1 MLMSVRDMDVLRLL
15 CWCQNVR
22 PDDLS
27 SISTETE
34 RENLITLGLIKRH
47 QRSDTLLLTNSGRAF
62 LQAALEGD
70 VPNLTL
76 SYHDAAIERRVRL
89 SSLMMTA
96 YHAGINVFTI
106 TANSL
111 AEPSTLFITAIT
123 RSRGHNPWGSAR
135 VGAIAHLGSTYYA
148 VHYIYSGIGRMAV
161 NDELAAFHNHTNF
174 GKDTQRAFLFAGA
187 SYADIM
193 EELKARDEKRDAKLI
208 RYSEAYR
215 GLHYPVH
222 LLSCDETGARQ
233 LQIMAVPDY
242 RVKISKLMLRSAYRP
257 PPEDAPAWDATYQ
270 NRPFV
275 IGADMNLRR
284 IDAAIASAKKRG
296 CLPISLAALDAQGD
310 AVLLRRYLNVTIN
323 RAEMLSAIK
332 RASAVAPADSPLDV
346 LRGVLLEADA
356 AAGKLTVT
364 STNLEAALEEKLPC
378 TVQEDG
384 ALVFG
389 AKMLAEML
397 SRLPQDTVQLCRA
410 ENQGRMTL
418 RSGDACYE
426 VDVWERGA
434 FPKPDLPFPEDTV
447 KLSGIPAMAQ
457 HTVFATAQDN
467 SKPLLK
473 CVNLMF
479 TSTGLRAAGSNGN
492 CIVTARGDN
501 QSTGDVSLLIPAASL
516 GKLSNMCQDKDE
528 FRVGTTGKSIVFF
541 RENFLFSARLM
552 EGGYIDTD
560 QLVGSIRNAFTVLTD
575 IHDMRAALS
584 SVLSIGTGNRVK
596 LSFQDQR
603 LVFQCAGDCVSAS
616 APIEVIALTGTP
628 AGDYWFNAKQLV
640 TCLKALSGTVT
651 LGIAQGGMLTLA
663 TQDAYY
669 LQNAMRPEAQK
680 KTQKA
685 AQPAAAKAA

>member
-187 SYADIM
+187 SYADII
-193 EELKARDEKRDAKLI
+193 EELKVRDEKRDTKLI
-208 RYSEAYR
+208 QYSEAYR

-242 RVKISKLMLRSAYRP
+242 RMKLAKLMLRSAYRP
-257 PPEDAPAWDATYQ
+257 PPEDAPAWDAIYQ

-310 AVLLRRYLNVTIN
+310 AVLLRRYKDTGYAVIYKVTESVLTELFGHPPSLYLPPCTQYLTKKG
-323 RAEMLSAIK
+323 AVVDTLSSIACGYYNNFQIEYKCILVHLK
-332 RASAVAPADSPLDV
+332 RLIPYAFSFSSKSTETLLSELQKAAKGNAVAQAI
-346 LRGVLLEADA
+346 LRY
-356 AAGKLTVT
+356 
-364 STNLEAALEEKLPC
+364 
-378 TVQEDG
+378 Q
-384 ALVFG
+384 
-389 AKMLAEML
+389 
-397 SRLPQDTVQLCRA
+397 
-410 ENQGRMTL
+410 
-418 RSGDACYE
+418 
-426 VDVWERGA
+426 
-434 FPKPDLPFPEDTV
+434 
-447 KLSGIPAMAQ
+447 
-457 HTVFATAQDN
+457 QDN
-467 SKPLLK
+467 SFKCKSDSDQISIQKFFPTCGLMDEYFRWLL
-473 CVNLMF
+473 L
-479 TSTGLRAAGSNGN
+479 
-492 CIVTARGDN
+492 
-501 QSTGDVSLLIPAASL
+501 
-516 GKLSNMCQDKDE
+516 
-528 FRVGTTGKSIVFF
+528 
-541 RENFLFSARLM
+541 
-552 EGGYIDTD
+552 
-560 QLVGSIRNAFTVLTD
+560 
-575 IHDMRAALS
+575 
-584 SVLSIGTGNRVK
+584 
-596 LSFQDQR
+596 
-603 LVFQCAGDCVSAS
+603 
-616 APIEVIALTGTP
+616 
-628 AGDYWFNAKQLV
+628 
-640 TCLKALSGTVT
+640 
-651 LGIAQGGMLTLA
+651 
-663 TQDAYY
+663 
-669 LQNAMRPEAQK
+669 
-680 KTQKA
+680 
-685 AQPAAAKAA
+685 

>member
-111 AEPSTLFITAIT
+111 AETSTLFITAIT

-193 EELKARDEKRDAKLI
+193 EELKARDEKRDTKLI

-310 AVLLRRYLNVTIN
+310 AVLLRRYKDTGYAVIYKVTESVLTELFG
-323 RAEMLSAIK
+323 RPPSLYLPPCTQFLTKKGDVVDAPLTAGDLAAWGK
-332 RASAVAPADSPLDV
+332 AVALT
-346 LRGVLLEADA
+346 LLEIAQSEGRKFALVHFSGPGRFQTDVFLP
-356 AAGKLTVT
+356 GQ
-364 STNLEAALEEKLPC
+364 SSLEEKLHAAETFLGGGTDFQTP
-378 TVQEDG
+378 
-384 ALVFG
+384 
-389 AKMLAEML
+389 LAEAERLMREGGFENADIAFITDGECSLPETCVEML
-397 SRLPQDTVQLCRA
+397 QKAQSELRFTVTGILLDEGNA
-410 ENQGRMTL
+410 GMDFSL
-418 RSGDACYE
+418 
-426 VDVWERGA
+426 
-434 FPKPDLPFPEDTV
+434 KPFCQN
-447 KLSGIPAMAQ
+447 IYR
-457 HTVFATAQDN
+457 
-467 SKPLLK
+467 
-473 CVNLMF
+473 
-479 TSTGLRAAGSNGN
+479 TSEL
-492 CIVTARGDN
+492 
-501 QSTGDVSLLIPAASL
+501 TGDQIVGEIVL
-516 GKLSNMCQDKDE
+516 D
-528 FRVGTTGKSIVFF
+528 RV
-541 RENFLFSARLM
+541 
-552 EGGYIDTD
+552 
-560 QLVGSIRNAFTVLTD
+560 
-575 IHDMRAALS
+575 
-584 SVLSIGTGNRVK
+584 
-596 LSFQDQR
+596 
-603 LVFQCAGDCVSAS
+603 
-616 APIEVIALTGTP
+616 
-628 AGDYWFNAKQLV
+628 
-640 TCLKALSGTVT
+640 
-651 LGIAQGGMLTLA
+651 
-663 TQDAYY
+663 
-669 LQNAMRPEAQK
+669 
-680 KTQKA
+680 
-685 AQPAAAKAA
+685 